1 MAKIDSGL
9 ASLRTRSIWAR
20 SLIGIFIFVHVLFL
34 GFAGFVLW
42 QELSTGFGIGYLLLA
57 PSASVAGLL
66 ALIATAI
73 PVLMWVH
80 RAGSNLVEGG
90 ASDLAHSPGWT
101 VASCFIPLVNLLVP
115 FRAMRE
121 LANRSN
127 GEDAWQSNADVGDV
141 SAWWSCWI
149 AGNVIQAW
157 LILSY
162 AFNVLTNLEILVPP
176 GVNSGLAVFGI
187 ALLIGSAVFLW
198 RIVAA
203 VTKAQQSMTG
213 VAQAFA

>member
-1 MAKIDSGL
+1 MAKVDVGL

-20 SLIGIFIFVHVLFL
+20 SLLGIFIFVHMLFL
-34 GFAGFVLW
+34 AFAGFILW
-42 QELSTGFGIGYLLLA
+42 QELSTGFGIGYVLLA
-57 PSASVAGLL
+57 PSASAAGFL
-66 ALIATAI
+66 ALVATAI

-80 RAGSNLVEGG
+80 RAASNLIEGG
-90 ASDLAHSPGWT
+90 ASDLAHAPGWT
-101 VASCFIPLVNLLVP
+101 VASYFIPVVNLFVP

-127 GEDAWQSNADVGDV
+127 GEDAWQSNADVADV

-149 AGNVIQAW
+149 AGNLIQLW
-157 LILSY
+157 LTVSY
-162 AFNVLTNLEILVPP
+162 LFNILTNLEIMVPP
-176 GVNSGLAVFGI
+176 GVNSALAVFGI

-203 VTKAQQSMTG
+203 VTKAQQSMTA